1 MEKGKSDIDR
11 LECEKACVADESHEE
26 YYLEALTGWAV

>member
-1 MEKGKSDIDR
+1 MEKRQRDTER
-11 LECEKACVADESHEE
+11 LECEMAQRGDESHEE